1 MWWLLSSIPSQKNGC
16 SVLYALGDLPG
27 PPHTHSPT
35 HTNAKKKKKKVRPLQ
50 MSARRLSA
58 PALLLDYLAERKRQA
73 EWGACP
79 SSPGEMGAAEGH
91 SLAE

>member
-16 SVLYALGDLPG
+16 SVLWP
-27 PPHTHSPT
+27 PT
-35 HTNAKKKKKKVRPLQ
+35 HTLTHTHKRIKKKKEVRPLQ